1 MFRKVQLKFFG
12 IITAILIA
20 IFIVVL
26 SLVNII
32 MDALMER
39 QTNVVLRQVAAGVE
53 YDDKTS
59 TFTFNNPR
67 HKEGM
72 PRKENVPPTFAE
84 ENVTSAAAETAAEN
98 QTRNAEKT
106 TAAPTGGETT
116 VQAIQKE
123 EATIAQ
129 TEPPKETTSPR
140 ETRSQEQRRT
150 EPVRPTE
157 PPPETRPPREDQG
170 GGGNWGEW
178 QPPEDQSPDPWRD
191 PWHDPWH
198 NWGEWDKE
206 ENNNDNDSD
215 DERPMWGNGGFM
227 PTADNVFVPV
237 LNGYTIVVDSP
248 FPEEEAPPQPP
259 DGGMGREPFGEPVP
273 KSLGSIEFFVIMA
286 DKNGKYA
293 AALNNDDLTEE
304 TAQDYLD
311 KIIND
316 KDSEGMTGNLS
327 FCAEKKD
334 NGTLVVLTDRTA
346 EMGIMRKLKR
356 TTVIVGL
363 VSLIILSVAAYFL
376 SGLIVRPLKETFE
389 KQKQFISDASHE
401 LKTPLT
407 VISTNADV
415 LSGEIGDNKWLN
427 YIRDQTDRMNVLVND
442 LLSLTRLENSTREFI
457 TCEFDLSR
465 AVTNAALP
473 FECQAFESRKNFVL
487 NVDDG
492 IKIVGSEQHIKQMTG
507 IFIDNALKYSKDGGT
522 VRVSLAKEDG
532 KAVLAVYNTGS
543 GVREEEV
550 DKLFE
555 RFYRSDESR
564 NRSTGG
570 YGLGLA
576 IAKSIIDKH
585 KFKVQ
590 VENQE
595 GRSICFVV
603 TM

>member
-67 HKEGM
+67 HKAGM

-98 QTRNAEKT
+98 QTRNTEKT
-106 TAAPTGGETT
+106 TAAPRSGETT

-157 PPPETRPPREDQG
+157 PSPETRPPREDQG

-215 DERPMWGNGGFM
+215 DERSMWGNGGFM

-286 DKNGKYA
+286 DENGKYA

-346 EMGIMRKLKR
+346 EMGIMRKLNR

-442 LLSLTRLENSTREFI
+442 LLSLTRLENSAREFI